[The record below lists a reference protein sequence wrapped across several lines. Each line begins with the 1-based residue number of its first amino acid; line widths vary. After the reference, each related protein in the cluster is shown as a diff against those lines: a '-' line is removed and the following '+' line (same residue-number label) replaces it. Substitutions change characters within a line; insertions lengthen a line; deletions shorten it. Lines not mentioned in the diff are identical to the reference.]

1 MANETEC
8 PQSEEQPK
16 RGPGRP
22 ANEWPEPIPDTPENV
37 ARALFRMRPKKAH
50 EWKYIQEH
58 RAKHGSRN
66 DE

>member
-1 MANETEC
+1 MTSETKRPKGEV
-8 PQSEEQPK
+8 EQPK

-22 ANEWPEPIPDTPENV
+22 ANEWPEAIPDSPENV

-58 RAKHGSRN
+58 RERAK
-66 DE
+66 